1 MASDSLPE
9 ILEIEY
15 SLNSR
20 GHNSLK
26 FVDGRFFFFS
36 EADSH
41 LSEKNEYLTLVS
53 IPENDKWKCFWDD
66 LDRLGIWEWEE
77 NYKKIEDTS
86 NEDINKEIPGK
97 GDVWQLK
104 IIHGK
109 KRISKKIWSSEPESK
124 DEFFKAVQKLVGVD
138 IRLPFM
144 ILFQKLSHDA
154 NS

>member
-1 MASDSLPE
+1 MTRDSLPE

-15 SLNSR
+15 SFNLG

-26 FVDGRFFFFS
+26 LVDGRLFFFS

-53 IPENDKWKCFWDD
+53 IPENRAWKCFWDD
-66 LDRLGIWEWEE
+66 LDGLGIWEWEN
-77 NYKKIEDTS
+77 NYKKTEDTS
-86 NEDINKEIPGK
+86 DETINQEIPGK

-109 KRISKKIWSSEPESK
+109 KRIHKKSWSSKLESK
-124 DEFFKAVQKLVGVD
+124 DDFFKAVQKLVGVD

-144 ILFQKLSHDA
+144 ILSKKLSSEK
-154 NS
+154 N